1 MRLTILGV
9 SGSIGKQTIDII
21 ETNKEHFEIVGV
33 SVGENIEELEK
44 VINKFSSIG
53 FVCVK
58 NEKDYNF
65 LKKKYKKIKFYFGD
79 GGLIS
84 LINDSNVEMVV
95 NALVGFVG
103 LPPTIYALENNI
115 DVAIANKESI
125 VVGGELINNILKN
138 SKAKLYPIDSEH
150 VALNKCLKGNYKDV
164 AKLILTASGGAFRSL
179 NRDQLKNVTK
189 EDALKHPSWT
199 MGEKITIDCAT
210 MMNKG
215 FEIIEAHY
223 LFGFDASQIEILLHD
238 ESKVH
243 SLILLKDGS
252 YLADIGPS
260 DMRIPIS
267 YALFRNERVN
277 TNISL
282 PLSSFGDFHFH
293 DFKEDRYPCVSY
305 ALKALK
311 VGGTM
316 LACLNAS
323 NEEAVKA
330 FLEGKISFLD
340 IEKVIELTCKRHRV
354 MSNPTLADLIYA
366 DKISRD
372 EAKHIIEEEI

>member
-53 FVCVK
+53 FVYVK

-150 VALNKCLKGNYKDV
+150 VALNKCLK
-164 AKLILTASGGAFRSL
+164 R
-179 NRDQLKNVTK
+179 
-189 EDALKHPSWT
+189 
-199 MGEKITIDCAT
+199 
-210 MMNKG
+210 
-215 FEIIEAHY
+215 
-223 LFGFDASQIEILLHD
+223 
-238 ESKVH
+238 
-243 SLILLKDGS
+243 
-252 YLADIGPS
+252 
-260 DMRIPIS
+260 
-267 YALFRNERVN
+267 
-277 TNISL
+277 
-282 PLSSFGDFHFH
+282 HF
-293 DFKEDRYPCVSY
+293 
-305 ALKALK
+305 
-311 VGGTM
+311 
-316 LACLNAS
+316 
-323 NEEAVKA
+323 
-330 FLEGKISFLD
+330 I
-340 IEKVIELTCKRHRV
+340 KR
-354 MSNPTLADLIYA
+354 
-366 DKISRD
+366 
-372 EAKHIIEEEI
+372 